1 MFTVLFTNLWYMA
14 IFTAAQSCSTTR
26 EYERVYVISIA
37 PLVPWLAAAARV
49 ALGARCLVVVQGKDV
64 EGHLRASAVGM
75 LRSGCC
81 TMFGKEQ
88 ESLKTWMCCDS

>member
-1 MFTVLFTNLWYMA
+1 M
-14 IFTAAQSCSTTR
+14 
-26 EYERVYVISIA
+26 
-37 PLVPWLAAAARV
+37 PLVPWLAAAAHV

-81 TMFGKEQ
+81 TMVGKF
-88 ESLKTWMCCDS
+88 